1 MSNRVGIILAGGMGT
16 RLSPLTIATTKHLL
30 PIFDKPMIYYPL
42 STLMLAGIKDI
53 LVISDKRSLDQYQLL
68 LGDGSNLGI
77 SLNYKIQNEP
87 KGIAEAF
94 IIAKS
99 FIGSRNSTLI
109 LGDNIFYGNDLSNY
123 LKYDYQSGATIFAY
137 HVSDPSRYGVVDFD
151 NNFNVKSIEEKPDL
165 PKSNYAITGL
175 YFYDSKVVDLAES
188 LKPSERGELEITDL
202 NELYLDQGKLFTRI
216 LNRGFAWLDTGTFE
230 SLREASNFVA
240 NIQNRQ
246 SLMIA
251 CLEEIAF
258 KNNWIDHEELL
269 RSYQKYK
276 NTTYGDYL
284 LKLSKE
290 NQ

>member
-151 NNFNVKSIEEKPDL
+151 NNFNVKSIEEKPDS

-269 RSYQKYK
+269 MSYQKYK

-290 NQ
+290 NK

>member
-151 NNFNVKSIEEKPDL
+151 NNFNVKSIEEKPDS

-290 NQ
+290 NK